1 MDGPGSRD
9 YYTKWSKSER
19 ERKVSY
25 DIVYMYNIKKWCKWT
40 YLQNRNRLT
49 DIDNKPMTTKE
60 ERLGEINQE
69 LEISI
74 YKQLYIK

>member
-25 DIVYMYNIKKWCKWT
+25 DIVYMYNIKKRCKWT
-40 YLQNRNRLT
+40 YLHNRNRLT

-69 LEISI
+69 LEISR
-74 YKQLYIK
+74 YKQLYIE

>member
-25 DIVYMYNIKKWCKWT
+25 DIVYMYNIKKCCKWT